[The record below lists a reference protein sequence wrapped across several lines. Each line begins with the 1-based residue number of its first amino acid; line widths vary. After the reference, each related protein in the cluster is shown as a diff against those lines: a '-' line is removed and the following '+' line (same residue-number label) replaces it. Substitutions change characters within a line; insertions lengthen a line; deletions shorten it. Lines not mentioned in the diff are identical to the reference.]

1 MGVQVPPS
9 APLNVSDPVNRG
21 SEEPPD
27 LRSLYDLLLFN
38 YVGSYHCL
46 SVSHHCGAAAKRAER
61 RHRCSFRRNGESDRL
76 RSAWRGHGAVESHN
90 LVRSYLHGD
99 FDHSFRD
106 GFAPRRT
113 KIGASRTEPF
123 PDQIATGKAGCAA
136 YGATAKM
143 IASGPLF
150 SRVEKSRTTGH
161 L

>member
-1 MGVQVPPS
+1 
-9 APLNVSDPVNRG
+9 
-21 SEEPPD
+21 
-27 LRSLYDLLLFN
+27 LRKLYDFLLFN
-38 YVGSYHCL
+38 YDGSYHCL
-46 SVSHHCGAAAKRAER
+46 SLSHHCGAAAKRAER

-76 RSAWRGHGAVESHN
+76 RSARRGHGAVASHN
-90 LVRSYLHGD
+90 LVRGYLHGD
-99 FDHSFRD
+99 FDYSFRD

-113 KIGASRTEPF
+113 KIGASRAEPF

-150 SRVEKSRTTGH
+150 SGVEKSRTTGP